1 MCHESRPW
9 RNPDQAQDKRRD
21 LWQEF
26 EETTRRADAESPV
39 EPPQPAEAERTEE
52 TVGA

>member
-1 MCHESRPW
+1 MCHDPRTW
-9 RNPDQAQDKRRD
+9 RKFDQTQEKRRD

-39 EPPQPAEAERTEE
+39 EPPQPAQAERTEE